1 VNFWQFLDKTMDR
14 LPGWP
19 NGRGLVGLATFSL
32 TVLVLFMVQSDESL
46 RQDEFFKVI
55 ATAIVLTGFINGVV
69 AFFYSQN
76 QLNAEASANSRV
88 AFEAMG
94 KQAEATRVAA
104 TTVPQPTTV
113 SAGFAADQVAEAAQD
128 KADEIKG
135 DDNA

>member
-1 VNFWQFLDKTMDR
+1 MTFWQFLDKTLDR

-32 TVLVLFMVQSDESL
+32 TIMVLWMVKADESL

-76 QLNAEASANSRV
+76 QLNAEASQNSRV
-88 AFEAMG
+88 AFETMG
-94 KQAEATRVAA
+94 KQADAA
-104 TTVPQPTTV
+104 KT
-113 SAGFAADQVAEAAQD
+113 VAERSPANPTDGSVLREGDTVTMEKQD
-128 KADEIKG
+128 GPVDSG
-135 DDNA
+135 G

>member
-1 VNFWQFLDKTMDR
+1 MNVWQFLDKTIDR

-32 TVLVLFMVQSDESL
+32 TVMILWMVKSDESL

-69 AFFYSQN
+69 AFFFSQN
-76 QLNAEASANSRV
+76 QLNAEASQNSRA

-94 KQAEATRVAA
+94 KQADANLAA
-104 TTVPQPTTV
+104 TKGPTD
-113 SAGFAADQVAEAAQD
+113 A
-128 KADEIKG
+128 
-135 DDNA
+135 